1 MFSETD
7 EEEIKAMD
15 LTRQQQCE
23 TFWDILQWKG
33 AKAFNC
39 FVEAIGNVQPDL
51 AYLLTESE
59 EGKSIILIFYMLQL
73 TLSLICDSVIVKK
86 IMLSAVPHIHV
97 D

>member
-1 MFSETD
+1 
-7 EEEIKAMD
+7 MD

-23 TFWDILQWKG
+23 KLLDILHWKG

-59 EGKSIILIFYMLQL
+59 EGKSIILIFY
-73 TLSLICDSVIVKK
+73 IVKN
-86 IMLSAVPHIHV
+86 HV
-97 D
+97 VGCSGHPCRLNSIKYCCKKEK